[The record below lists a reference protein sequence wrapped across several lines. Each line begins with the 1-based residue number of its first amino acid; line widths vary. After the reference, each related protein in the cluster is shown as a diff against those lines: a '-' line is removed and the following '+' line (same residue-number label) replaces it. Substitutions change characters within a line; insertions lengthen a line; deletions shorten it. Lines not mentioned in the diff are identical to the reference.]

1 MAGPVTTSRCPSDRA
16 CKGLDGMAGR
26 KDLACSKVRKA
37 WDCNHLS
44 KQGTMEPC

>member
-37 WDCNHLS
+37 GIILVSKEPWNHAS
-44 KQGTMEPC
+44 